1 MYDWP
6 RIDWHSLRDY
16 RVARTRSL
24 MDAKALDHV
33 LFTAFDNIRYVTDY
47 RVMTIAENHDW
58 FAALVDRDGQSLIF
72 VPFVDEEVPEP
83 LPALP
88 RVSAWVPAP
97 SWSAST
103 MHVAVWA
110 RLLAEQV
117 ERVGA
122 RRIGVDTF
130 AWQVFEAL
138 RERLPNVE
146 FVDVALDMFEL
157 RVEKHPAEI
166 ELLEAVSRVN
176 AIAAQEA
183 IEALAPG
190 MRDFDVLAVA
200 MESLQRQGVEYLTH
214 SVCNVRQPSGAWFAN
229 GAELRDGDAFFFDI
243 GAYGQGGYASDICR
257 TAFVGDPRPEVVRGY
272 EVLLEAY
279 RAAQD
284 RCRPGVSASEVHEA
298 ANAVLVGHGY
308 PRTPYAVG
316 HGIGLRACEW
326 PTMYRPDLM
335 SADVPLVS
343 GATIALEPE
352 TVVEIGG
359 ESVVL
364 KIEDNFLVTDDGL
377 RMLSEV
383 PHGPS

>member
-6 RIDWHSLRDY
+6 SIDWLSLRAD
-16 RVARTRSL
+16 RLARTRSL
-24 MDAKALDHV
+24 MAAKALDHV

-47 RVMTIAENHDW
+47 RVMTISENHDW
-58 FAALVDRDGQSLIF
+58 FATLVDRDGRSLIF
-72 VPFVDEEVPEP
+72 VPFVDEEVFEP
-83 LPALP
+83 LPNLP
-88 RVSAWVPAP
+88 NVSAWVPAP

-103 MHVAVWA
+103 MHVAEWA
-110 RLLAEQV
+110 RVLAEQI
-117 ERVGA
+117 ERAGA
-122 RRIGVDTF
+122 RRVGVDTC

-146 FVDVALDMFEL
+146 FFDVALEMFEV
-157 RVEKHPAEI
+157 RVEKHPAEV

-176 AIAAQEA
+176 AVAASEA
-183 IEALAPG
+183 IEVLAPG
-190 MRDFDVLAVA
+190 MRDFEVLAVA

-214 SVCNVRQPSGAWFAN
+214 SVCNVRQPTGNWFAN
-229 GAELRDGDAFFFDI
+229 GAELRHGDAFFFDI

-257 TAFVGDPRPEVVRGY
+257 TAFVGDPHPEVVKGY

-279 RAAQD
+279 GAAQD
-284 RCRPGVSASEVHEA
+284 LCRPGVSSSRIHEA
-298 ANAVLVGHGY
+298 ANAVLRGHGY

-352 TVVEIGG
+352 TFVEIGG

-377 RMLSEV
+377 RLLSEV